1 MNLKRTQMPEC
12 ICASEDSVTIP
23 ISEYEKLQQDSRR
36 VAAIRGIMD
45 EFYMRRK
52 LLLGTD
58 SLQAM
63 KRLRRVTL
71 NRISIP
77 LSEAWDG

>member
-1 MNLKRTQMPEC
+1 MGWGEPQRTM
-12 ICASEDSVTIP
+12 ITIP
-23 ISEYEKLQQDSRR
+23 ISEYQALQRDSRR
-36 VAAIRGIMD
+36 VAVIRGIMD